1 MIKFS
6 IVISAFRPQFRSVP
20 GARLKELL
28 FSMKRIRGVELA
40 VEAEYPKDEMKT
52 PVHLCIGQEAV
63 PVGVCAN
70 LRQDDYV
77 LSNHRS
83 HGHYLAKGGDLK
95 AMLAEF
101 YGRETGCS
109 RGHGGSMHLIDTAVG
124 LLGSSAIVGGGVPLA
139 VGAALAS
146 QRLGQKRVSVAF
158 FGDAASEEGT
168 TYESMNLAR
177 LWKLPVLFVCE
188 NNFYSV
194 CSHIDARQHTRQ
206 VVLRAR
212 AFDIPAV
219 RVDGTDVLDVHRKAA
234 AAAAHVRRG
243 KGPYFLECQS
253 YRWRGHA
260 GPGDPG
266 AEHYRKPGETERW
279 LKRCPIRLLEKR
291 LLAEGAV
298 TAEDIQKMETI
309 LAGEIREAFQFAQS
323 SPLPGP
329 EALQQDLFFSERT
342 L

>member
-1 MIKFS
+1 MRTKS
-6 IVISAFRPQFRSVP
+6 QSGEGAPSRS
-20 GARLKELL
+20 RMKDLL
-28 FSMKRIRGVELA
+28 FRMKRIRSVELA
-40 VEAEYPKDEMKT
+40 IEAEYPKDEMKT

-95 AMLAEF
+95 AMIAEF
-101 YGRETGCS
+101 YCRETGCS
-109 RGHGGSMHLIDTAVG
+109 RGHGGSMHIVDTSVG

-146 QRLGQKRVSVAF
+146 QRLGQNRVAAVF

-168 TYESMNLAR
+168 FYESMNLAR
-177 LWKLPVLFVCE
+177 LWKLPVIFVCE

-194 CSHIDARQHTRQ
+194 CSHIDARQHTREI
-206 VVLRAR
+206 VLRAR
-212 AFDIPAV
+212 AFDIPAAQ
-219 RVDGTDVLDVHRKAA
+219 VDGTDVLDVFRKAA
-234 AAAAHVRRG
+234 VAVAYARRG
-243 KGPYFLECQS
+243 KGPYFLECKA
-253 YRWRGHA
+253 YRWRGHS

-266 AEHYRKPGETERW
+266 AEKYRKPGEAERW

-291 LLAEGAV
+291 LLAAGAV
-298 TAEDIQKMETI
+298 GAE
-309 LAGEIREAFQFAQS
+309 EIREREARISDEIQGAFQFAQAG
-323 SPLPGP
+323 PLPGP
-329 EALQQDLFFSERT
+329 EALGRHLFFSERAA
-342 L
+342 